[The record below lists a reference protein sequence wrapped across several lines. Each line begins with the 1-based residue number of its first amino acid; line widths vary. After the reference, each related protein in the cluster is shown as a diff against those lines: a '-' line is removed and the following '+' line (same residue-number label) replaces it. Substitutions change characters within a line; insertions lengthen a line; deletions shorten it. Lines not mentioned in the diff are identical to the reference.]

1 MESYLKNNTNPL
13 IKISNSL
20 LGKYCL
26 ELGYKTAQEINN
38 DELIIWLKSKQKPDE
53 NKNEK

>member
-1 MESYLKNNTNPL
+1 MESYLKNNTKQL

-20 LGKYCL
+20 LGKYCI

-38 DELIIWLKSKQKPDE
+38 DELIVWLESRQKLDGS
-53 NKNEK
+53 KNEK